1 MFSLCKIRS
10 RCKIRGVKCEAA
22 CKIRSLSTE
31 RRLCPPGLGQDGPWL
46 PVRRLAGCHRPAGR
60 RMRSERSDLLLL
72 SGGAQLCLWRMSCPS
87 RAEARSSSSSG
98 CAFGR
103 GMRSGRVPG
112 CGLEPAPRTLS
123 PRNRVCTFYLSGIR
137 RQAQRTKDPRGASR
151 GHGWKGPWRASQG
164 QRQNKRPPGCKPGA
178 DAMQRVDVSPWGH
191 GSSHGPR
198 TPISDVVCGT

>member
-123 PRNRVCTFYLSGIR
+123 PRNRVCTRSAPSSVGPSEGTCPR
-137 RQAQRTKDPRGASR
+137 APRGAWRLHRIFVSQVVEVGNR
-151 GHGWKGPWRASQG
+151 KGSGRNEA
-164 QRQNKRPPGCKPGA
+164 
-178 DAMQRVDVSPWGH
+178 VIT
-191 GSSHGPR
+191 R
-198 TPISDVVCGT
+198 TTA